1 MMSNNPEPIFSWA
14 DHIADPLEDRL
25 ATLSRRLGDGDGP
38 ADEAGSW
45 PEGLWAILKE
55 AGATRWSLPRE
66 YDGEGCS
73 RPTLLHRY
81 ARVAEG
87 SLTSA
92 FILSQYDAGVRRL
105 LATLDRPG
113 ASYWMAQ
120 VKGREAFLTVGLSQL
135 TTSRRHGAQALTA
148 TEGAPGTYRLD
159 GVMPWVTAAERAD
172 VIITGAVVEGGGQLL
187 LAVPTGRSGLRV
199 RTAFSLAALQASRTS
214 EVVCEGVQVDPS
226 DVLAGPSPDVMA
238 QTGTGGTGGLETS
251 ALALGQ
257 ARAALTALA
266 SESPRRPELAEPV
279 EALGGSWRDAWSN
292 LMAAAGEEPGAP
304 AASEVRAEANALVLR
319 ATQAY
324 LTARKGSGFLTSDP
338 AQRWTRQAL
347 FFLVWS
353 CPGPVAEASIRD
365 LAGLCSP

>member
-1 MMSNNPEPIFSWA
+1 MSNNPERIFSWA
-14 DHIADPLEDRL
+14 DHFADPLQDRL
-25 ATLSRRLGDGDGP
+25 AALSSRLGEGDGP
-38 ADEAGSW
+38 ADEAGIW
-45 PEGLWAILKE
+45 PAGLWAVLEE
-55 AGATRWSLPRE
+55 AGATHWSLPRD
-66 YDGEGCS
+66 YDGQGCD
-73 RPTLLHRY
+73 RPALLHRY

-87 SLTSA
+87 SLTAA

-105 LATLDRPG
+105 LATADRPG
-113 ASYWMAQ
+113 ASHWLAEVVQ
-120 VKGREAFLTVGLSQL
+120 RKAFLTVGLSQL

-148 TEGAPGTYRLD
+148 TEPSPGAYRLD
-159 GVMPWVTAAERAD
+159 GVMPWVTAAERAE
-172 VIITGAVVEGGGQLL
+172 VIITGAVLEGGGQLL

-199 RTAFSLAALQASRTS
+199 RAAFPLAALQASRTS
-214 EVVCEGVQVDPS
+214 EVVCEGVQIGPS
-226 DVLAGPSPDVMA
+226 DVLAGPSADVMS

-257 ARAALTALA
+257 ARAALTAIA
-266 SESPRRPELAEPV
+266 SEVPRRPELFEPA
-279 EALGGSWRDAWSN
+279 EALEKSWRDAWSN
-292 LMAAAGEEPGAP
+292 LMAASREEAGAP

-324 LTARKGSGFLTSDP
+324 LTARKGSGFVTSDP
-338 AQRWTRQAL
+338 AQRWARQAL